1 MKTGTINM
9 KVVQKLTS
17 NSYLF
22 SIKRFKGN
30 LYGFAANPNLNPAL
44 LTAPDQVLEKLQ
56 KKCEAY
62 ISTQSVA
69 DILEKKRT
77 TIDKLALNNEIH
89 FMLVFDCANRAML
102 LADRYSELVQI
113 YNKGLGKIPYLGIMS
128 GGEFCPQTNPIVN
141 MSAVSFY
148 SKRES

>member
-1 MKTGTINM
+1 M

-56 KKCEAY
+56 KK
-62 ISTQSVA
+62 
-69 DILEKKRT
+69 
-77 TIDKLALNNEIH
+77 
-89 FMLVFDCANRAML
+89 
-102 LADRYSELVQI
+102 
-113 YNKGLGKIPYLGIMS
+113 
-128 GGEFCPQTNPIVN
+128 
-141 MSAVSFY
+141 
-148 SKRES
+148 